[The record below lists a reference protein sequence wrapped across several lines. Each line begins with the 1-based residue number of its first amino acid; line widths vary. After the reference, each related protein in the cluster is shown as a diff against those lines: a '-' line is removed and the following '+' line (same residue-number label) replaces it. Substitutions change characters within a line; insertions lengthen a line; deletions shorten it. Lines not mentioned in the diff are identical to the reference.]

1 MTYHLNRP
9 LGQRMAGI
17 YVSETSN
24 IRRLSA
30 ARRSSTLH
38 IAALAFVIG
47 LIFGMLAGA
56 IIIL

>member
-1 MTYHLNRP
+1 
-9 LGQRMAGI
+9 MAGI